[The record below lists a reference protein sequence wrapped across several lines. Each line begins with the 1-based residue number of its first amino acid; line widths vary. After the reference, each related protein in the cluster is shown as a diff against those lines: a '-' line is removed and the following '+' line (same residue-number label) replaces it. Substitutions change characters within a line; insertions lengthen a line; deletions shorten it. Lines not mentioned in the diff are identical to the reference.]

1 MFNLIQPKIIHT
13 PLSLPLIYDQ
23 VTNYSEKKAIFP
35 TPQKNYVTIFLGCR
49 WLYFGPT
56 NTIHAKKY
64 QKTTFGVLFGLPP
77 KMHYSAPQCS
87 AMYCSVNASI
97 IHSRWVKY
105 DPWSPRMTDYGVAKS
120 WIFRKSIQTPP
131 GGSPRDF
138 LVEKCLGYDS
148 KEFEQLNQFR

>member
-1 MFNLIQPKIIHT
+1 MLHNSLFCHQFYRWRNVHMIKWQIIRK
-13 PLSLPLIYDQ
+13 
-23 VTNYSEKKAIFP
+23 NEAIFP
-35 TPQKNYVTIFLGCR
+35 TPQKSYVTIFLGCR
-49 WLYFGPT
+49 LLYFGPT

-105 DPWSPRMTDYGVAKS
+105 DPWWPMMTDYGPGWHTRGQGCTRGSRGA
-120 WIFRKSIQTPP
+120 P
-131 GGSPRDF
+131 GGARGVQATPGAKKSDKT
-138 LVEKCLGYDS
+138 VK
-148 KEFEQLNQFR
+148 